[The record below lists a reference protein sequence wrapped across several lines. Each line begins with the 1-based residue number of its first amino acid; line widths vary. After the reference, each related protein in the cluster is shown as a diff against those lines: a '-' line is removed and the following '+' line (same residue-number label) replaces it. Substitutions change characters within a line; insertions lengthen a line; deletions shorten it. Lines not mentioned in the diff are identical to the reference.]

1 MRLTRRMDS
10 ESQHFISSSSSG
22 DGAGHALPID
32 RSLRNFFTNIA
43 RVSVTRPGQA
53 LFFAKTVFRQIR
65 AARVRARHAR
75 DGLTVPPIVIFSITN
90 RCNLRCRGCYAQ
102 AIHGGSRDELSTDE
116 VRSIIGQATELGV
129 SFFVIAGGEPLVRP
143 EIMDIARD
151 HPDAVFLLA
160 TNGTLLD
167 RRMVGGLLEK
177 RNVVPILS
185 MEGHQ
190 GETDDR
196 RGKGIHERLR
206 NTMRDLKK
214 AGAFFAVSLTVTRAN
229 FDVVTHSDFVQETID
244 AGCRFFLF
252 LEYTPIAPDT
262 ERWVITDEQRAA
274 MKALVAGLR
283 QRFDAVFIAV
293 PWDEEEQGGCL
304 AAGRGFVHISP
315 TGNVEPCP
323 FAPYSDVSLKNVPL
337 KEALKSRFLAAMRE
351 KHGSFE
357 NPAGACALWSNRDQV
372 QALLHPARDAER
384 ADPAPKARLPV
395 IAD

>member
-1 MRLTRRMDS
+1 MTPIETARRPVT
-10 ESQHFISSSSSG
+10 SSS
-22 DGAGHALPID
+22 DTRAGPALPID
-32 RSLRNFFTNIA
+32 RSLRNFFANIA

-53 LFFAKTVFRQIR
+53 VFFAKTVLRQIK
-65 AARVRARHAR
+65 AARVRSRHAR
-75 DGLTVPPIVIFSITN
+75 EGLTVPPIVIFSITN
-90 RCNLRCRGCYAQ
+90 RCNLRCSGCYAQ
-102 AIHGGSRDELSTDE
+102 AIRGESRDELSTGE
-116 VRSIIGQATELGV
+116 VRSIIGQAAELGV

-151 HPDAVFLLA
+151 FPDAVFLLA

-167 RRMVGGLLEK
+167 RRMIGRLLEK

-190 GETDDR
+190 GETDER
-196 RGKGIHERLR
+196 RGKGVHEHLR

-229 FDVVTHSDFVQETID
+229 FDVVTHNDFVQETLD

-252 LEYTPIAPDT
+252 LEYTPIAPGT

-315 TGNVEPCP
+315 TGSLEPCP
-323 FAPYSDVSLKNVPL
+323 FAPYSDVSLKDMPL
-337 KEALKSRFLAAMRE
+337 KEALRSRFLAAMRE
-351 KHGSFE
+351 NHDSFE
-357 NPAGACALWSNRDQV
+357 NPSGACALWNNRDQV
-372 QALLHPARDAER
+372 QALLHPVRDAEP
-384 ADPAPKARLPV
+384 AGPAPTSKARLPV
-395 IAD
+395 IPG